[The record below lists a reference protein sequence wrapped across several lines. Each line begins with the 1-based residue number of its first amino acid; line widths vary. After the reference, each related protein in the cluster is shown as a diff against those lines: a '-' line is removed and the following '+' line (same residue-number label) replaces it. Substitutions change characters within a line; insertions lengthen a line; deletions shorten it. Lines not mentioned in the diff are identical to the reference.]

1 MGRAA
6 RYHYTESGLDNIYLE
21 NGFEIVPT
29 ERGQGVRFHDLDGLH
44 VAIGRALIEEARPLT
59 GKELR
64 FLRVELLL
72 SQAALARLLGVKE
85 LTVARW
91 ERGRTR
97 IPAAVDAAVRA
108 LYLEKFDEKAKF
120 SELLQALGAQTKVN
134 RVRQR
139 LLREHAGKW
148 ERAAETPRADQR

>member
-1 MGRAA
+1 MEKAT
-6 RYHYTESGLDNIYLE
+6 RYHYTESGLDNFYLE
-21 NGFEIVPT
+21 NGFEMIST
-29 ERGQGVRFHDLDGLH
+29 ERGRGVRFHDLEGLH
-44 VAIGRALIEEARPLT
+44 AAIGRALIEEARPLT

-91 ERGRTR
+91 ETGRTR

-108 LYLEKFDEKAKF
+108 LYLEKLDEKAKF
-120 SELLQALGAQTKVN
+120 SELLRAPGAVEPKVN
-134 RVRQR
+134 RARER
-139 LLREHAGKW
+139 LLRKHRGKW
-148 ERAAETPRADQR
+148 ERAA

>member
-1 MGRAA
+1 MRKAT
-6 RYHYTESGLDNIYLE
+6 RYHYTESGLQNIYLE

-29 ERGQGVRFHDLDGLH
+29 ERGQGVRFHDLEGLH
-44 VAIGRALIEEARPLT
+44 AAIGRTLIEEAGPLT

-91 ERGRTR
+91 ETGRTR
-97 IPAAVDAAVRA
+97 IPATVDAGVRA
-108 LYLEKFDEKAKF
+108 LYLEKLDERAKF
-120 SELLQALGAQTKVN
+120 SELLRGLGAVEAKVN
-134 RVRQR
+134 RARVR

-148 ERAAETPRADQR
+148 ERAA

>member
-1 MGRAA
+1 MGKAA
-6 RYHYTESGLDNIYLE
+6 RYHDTESGLDDIYLE
-21 NGFEIVPT
+21 NGFENVPT
-29 ERGQGVRFHDLDGLH
+29 ERGQRVRFHDLEGLH
-44 VAIGRALIEEARPLT
+44 AAIGRTLIEESRRLT

-64 FLRVELLL
+64 FRRVELLL

-91 ERGRTR
+91 EAGRTR

-108 LYLEKFDEKAKF
+108 LYLEKLDEKAKF
-120 SELLQALGAQTKVN
+120 SELLRGLGAVDAKVN
-134 RVRQR
+134 RVRER

-148 ERAAETPRADQR
+148 ERAA